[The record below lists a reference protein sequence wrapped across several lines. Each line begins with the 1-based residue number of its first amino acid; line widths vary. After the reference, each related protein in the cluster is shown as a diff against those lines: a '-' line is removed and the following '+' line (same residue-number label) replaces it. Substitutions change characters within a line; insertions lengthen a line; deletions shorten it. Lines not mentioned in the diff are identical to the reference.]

1 MNRLVS
7 LLRLVEG
14 IGVYV
19 RRRRGGGL
27 SDHIALVTLNC
38 DQRQKISNFE
48 LILTSLSGW
57 KKKKELL
64 KYVPE
69 YWNSRPGEF

>member
-19 RRRRGGGL
+19 RRRGGGERL
-27 SDHIALVTLNC
+27 SDHIAPVTLNC
-38 DQRQKISNFE
+38 DQR
-48 LILTSLSGW
+48 
-57 KKKKELL
+57 
-64 KYVPE
+64 
-69 YWNSRPGEF
+69 

>member
-19 RRRRGGGL
+19 RRGGGEAVRPYCTG
-27 SDHIALVTLNC
+27 D
-38 DQRQKISNFE
+38 FE
-48 LILTSLSGW
+48 L
-57 KKKKELL
+57 
-64 KYVPE
+64 
-69 YWNSRPGEF
+69 

>member
-19 RRRRGGGL
+19 RRGGGRL

-57 KKKKELL
+57 KKKKLL
-64 KYVPE
+64 EYVPE

>member
-1 MNRLVS
+1 MNRLGS

-19 RRRRGGGL
+19 
-27 SDHIALVTLNC
+27 APVTLNC

-48 LILTSLSGW
+48 LILTSLSG
-57 KKKKELL
+57 
-64 KYVPE
+64 
-69 YWNSRPGEF
+69 

>member
-19 RRRRGGGL
+19 RRGGGRL

-48 LILTSLSGW
+48 LILTSL
-57 KKKKELL
+57 
-64 KYVPE
+64 
-69 YWNSRPGEF
+69 PG

>member
-19 RRRRGGGL
+19 RRRGGGL

-48 LILTSLSGW
+48 LILTSLSG
-57 KKKKELL
+57 
-64 KYVPE
+64 
-69 YWNSRPGEF
+69 

>member
-19 RRRRGGGL
+19 RRGGRL

-48 LILTSLSGW
+48 LILTSLS
-57 KKKKELL
+57 
-64 KYVPE
+64 
-69 YWNSRPGEF
+69 R

>member
-19 RRRRGGGL
+19 RRGGGGRL

-48 LILTSLSGW
+48 LILTSLSG
-57 KKKKELL
+57 
-64 KYVPE
+64 
-69 YWNSRPGEF
+69 